1 MQNRKKITIQN
12 NIKELKKRREKTQP
26 VKLKTSGSTFKN
38 PIKFKA
44 WKLIKQSGCSNLK
57 KGGAEVSSLHS
68 NFLINYGVAKAKDVE
83 DLGKII
89 IDKVK
94 KKFGIKLNW
103 EIKIVGTKNKYRK
116 YFND

>member
-44 WKLIKQSGCSNLK
+44 WKLIS
-57 KGGAEVSSLHS
+57 
-68 NFLINYGVAKAKDVE
+68 
-83 DLGKII
+83 
-89 IDKVK
+89 
-94 KKFGIKLNW
+94 
-103 EIKIVGTKNKYRK
+103 
-116 YFND
+116 